1 MNMKK
6 TLFIAVA
13 IALSIT
19 INAQKA
25 ALHSSTN
32 VQLFTGVNAF
42 INAYSVSV
50 SGDTIYLSG
59 GSFAVPATIDKKL
72 LIFGA
77 GHYPDYTLVTGR
89 TVLQSDLTLG
99 ENADGF
105 HLEGIEINGDLI
117 FTNDKDI
124 NNVTV
129 KYCKINNVK
138 IDGTT
143 NPSNNLLFI
152 RNVITGFMLKNAANV
167 LISNNIIGSISYSYG
182 NTISNNIYL
191 SHVYEGYYNQYLFGQ
206 DNNTIINNIFLET
219 YYPWVSGSG
228 NIFRNNLFVKSNP
241 GYGTSPTESGNYT
254 NVPQADIFVNQ
265 TGQTFDYTHDYHL
278 KNPETYFG
286 TDGTQVGIYGGTYP
300 YKDGGVPSNP
310 HIQLQNIAPTTN
322 NGILNVEIKVSA
334 QDN

>member
-1 MNMKK
+1 MKK

-25 ALHSSTN
+25 ALHSPTN

-42 INAYSVSV
+42 INAYSASV

-77 GHYPDYTLVTGR
+77 GHYPDSTVVTGR
-89 TVLQSDLTLG
+89 TVLQSTLNLG

-143 NPSNNLLFI
+143 NPSTNLLFI
-152 RNVITGFMLKNAANV
+152 RNVVNSFMLRNAIYV
-167 LISNNIIGSISYSYG
+167 LISNNIIGSISESYG

-191 SHVYEGYYNQYLFGQ
+191 SSVYGGYGWYYLFGR

-219 YYPWVSGSG
+219 YGTGVSGSG
-228 NIFRNNLFVKSNP
+228 NIFRNNLFVTSTP
-241 GYGTSPTESGNYT
+241 EYGTSPTESGNYT
-254 NVPQADIFVNQ
+254 GVLQADIFVNQ
-265 TGQTFDYTHDYHL
+265 TGQTFNYTHDYHL
-278 KNPETYFG
+278 KNPGIYIG

-310 HIQLQNIAPTTN
+310 HIRFENIAPTTN

>member
-42 INAYSVSV
+42 INAYGVSA

-59 GSFAVPATIDKKL
+59 GSFAVPATINKKL

-77 GHYPDYTLVTGR
+77 GHYPDYTLATGR
-89 TVLQSDLTLG
+89 TVLQNTLTLD

-129 KYCKINNVK
+129 KYCKINNVY

-143 NPSNNLLFI
+143 NPSTNLLFI
-152 RNVITGFMLKNAANV
+152 RNVVNSFMLRNAISV
-167 LISNNIIGSISYSYG
+167 LISNNIVGCISSSYG

-191 SHVYEGYYNQYLFGQ
+191 SRVYGGLYNQYLFGQ
-206 DNNTIINNIFLET
+206 DNNIIINNIFLET
-219 YYPWVSGSG
+219 NYVGVSGNG
-228 NIFRNNLFVKSNP
+228 NIFRNNLFVTSNP
-241 GYGTSPTESGNYT
+241 GYGTSPTVSGNYT
-254 NVPQADIFVNQ
+254 GVLQADIFVNQ
-265 TGQTFDYTHDYHL
+265 SGTTFNYTHDYHL
-278 KNPETYFG
+278 KNPGIYIG